1 MNKISINNAA
11 ELLAP
16 AGNMACLIAAV
27 QNGADAVYFGGGLFN
42 ARRGAANFTGD
53 SLREAIDYC
62 HLRNVKTH
70 ITLNTLLFD
79 NEIADALKFASK
91 LFSLHAD
98 AVIVQDLGL
107 ASLIHEEL
115 PELVIHASTQMGIH
129 SLGGLRYCERNG
141 IRACEGG
148 SPKRDTPYARSER
161 Y

>member
-1 MNKISINNAA
+1 MD
-11 ELLAP
+11 
-16 AGNMACLIAAV
+16 CLIAAV

-115 PELVIHASTQMGIH
+115 PELAEPSQIETTIEDARAAGIPVRGMPET
-129 SLGGLRYCERNG
+129 SLR
-141 IRACEGG
+141 
-148 SPKRDTPYARSER
+148 
-161 Y
+161 